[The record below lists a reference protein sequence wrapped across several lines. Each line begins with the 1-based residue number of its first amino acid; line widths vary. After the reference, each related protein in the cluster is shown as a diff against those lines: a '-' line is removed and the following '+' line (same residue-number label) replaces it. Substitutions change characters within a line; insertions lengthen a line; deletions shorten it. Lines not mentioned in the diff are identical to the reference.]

1 MSCPVILAIQNPC
14 LALSCSV
21 LATKIALW
29 PESGHNFAQS
39 GHKFS
44 YGSWP
49 DKLPLEAYMQ
59 TIPFGCVFIDDHL
72 H

>member
-44 YGSWP
+44 YGKRYIFHNS
-49 DKLPLEAYMQ
+49 DTEA
-59 TIPFGCVFIDDHL
+59 GKC
-72 H
+72 